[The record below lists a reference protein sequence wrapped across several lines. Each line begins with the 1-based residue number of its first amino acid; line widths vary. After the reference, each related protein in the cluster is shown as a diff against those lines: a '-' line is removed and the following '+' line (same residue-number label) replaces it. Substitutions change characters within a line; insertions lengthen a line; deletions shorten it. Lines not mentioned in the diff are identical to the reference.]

1 MTTLLLITLPLL
13 VALIAL
19 GWSLWRLSA
28 DPKDTE
34 VLVRALT
41 SARPA
46 CRTYEPLSRLF
57 TAEDSAFL
65 RSQRGYS
72 RAIERRLR
80 RQRRQVLS
88 LYLRQIRAEFS
99 QVWNLCRLL
108 APVSNNPDFG
118 ALVLKQFVIFHGLY
132 WTFQLRSVA
141 GGLAPVHADPADLVA
156 AFRQLELGA
165 RRALQTLEPAQ
176 AAALGA

>member
-1 MTTLLLITLPLL
+1 MTTLLLIALPLL

-34 VLVRALT
+34 VTVRDLT
-41 SARPA
+41 GTRPA

-57 TAEDSAFL
+57 SAGDSAFL
-65 RSQRGYS
+65 RAQPGYS
-72 RAIERRLR
+72 RAIERRLC

-88 LYLRQIRAEFS
+88 LYLRQIRAEFT
-99 QVWNLCRLL
+99 QVWNICRLL
-108 APVSNNPDFG
+108 APVSSNPDFG
-118 ALVLKQFVIFHGLY
+118 WLLMKQFAIFHGLY
-132 WTFQLRSVA
+132 WTLQLRSMT
-141 GGLAPVHADPADLVA
+141 GGLMPVHADPADLVA

-176 AAALGA
+176 VAALGA